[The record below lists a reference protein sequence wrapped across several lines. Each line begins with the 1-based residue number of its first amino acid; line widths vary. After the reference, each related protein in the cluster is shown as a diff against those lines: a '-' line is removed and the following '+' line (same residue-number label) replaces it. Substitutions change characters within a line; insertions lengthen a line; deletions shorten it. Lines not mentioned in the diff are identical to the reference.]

1 MAHLRRSLE
10 YALLILDHIPAMPLR
25 LLDPPSCTPHE
36 HAASISLQK
45 KSNRRL
51 WKDDAGYSLF
61 PVQSAAEL
69 RQRSEA
75 SIICTLRR
83 LPTAH
88 SPPPPRTCAR
98 LSAAAVD
105 FRHNVSRSFAFG
117 ASAAR
122 ASHICSGTRPAAATS
137 APGLGPPLSH
147 ICSGTGPT
155 PPTSAPGL
163 GAPLLHLSHICSGT
177 RPTALTSA
185 PGLGPPLCHICLGA
199 AHRQPELFLRR
210 IAVGRSA
217 AWCMRT
223 HAAHASSPWNQSS
236 RRIRAKIEVRCAA
249 ATCPRRPAKHTVRSC
264 SLNAA
269 L

>member
-105 FRHNVSRSFAFG
+105 FRHNVSRSCAFG

-163 GAPLLHLSHICSGT
+163 G
-177 RPTALTSA
+177 
-185 PGLGPPLCHICLGA
+185 PPLCHICLGA
-199 AHRQPELFLRR
+199 AHRQPALFLRR
-210 IAVGRSA
+210 IAAGRSA

-223 HAAHASSPWNQSS
+223 HAAHSSSPWNQSS

>member
-25 LLDPPSCTPHE
+25 LLDPPSCAPHE

-75 SIICTLRR
+75 SIICTLTAPPPHSPLAAAAAYVRTPVRCGCRLQAQCFAQLRLWCIGRTR
-83 LPTAH
+83 LPH
-88 SPPPPRTCAR
+88 LLWDSAR
-98 LSAAAVD
+98 
-105 FRHNVSRSFAFG
+105 
-117 ASAAR
+117 
-122 ASHICSGTRPAAATS
+122 CCY
-137 APGLGPPLSH
+137 

-155 PPTSAPGL
+155 PF
-163 GAPLLHLSHICSGT
+163 
-177 RPTALTSA
+177 TSA

>member
-36 HAASISLQK
+36 HSASISLQK

-83 LPTAH
+83 IPTAH

-147 ICSGTGPT
+147 ICSGT
-155 PPTSAPGL
+155 
-163 GAPLLHLSHICSGT
+163 
-177 RPTALTSA
+177 RPTALPHPSRRSA
-185 PGLGPPLCHICLGA
+185 SAARTVSASHRCWPKCCVVPAHTCSSRIEPMEPIVA
-199 AHRQPELFLRR
+199 AHTCEDRGALCRCHVTASTGKAHCAFLFAQCGAL
-210 IAVGRSA
+210 ICVGA
-217 AWCMRT
+217 
-223 HAAHASSPWNQSS
+223 
-236 RRIRAKIEVRCAA
+236 RCA
-249 ATCPRRPAKHTVRSC
+249 
-264 SLNAA
+264 
-269 L
+269 